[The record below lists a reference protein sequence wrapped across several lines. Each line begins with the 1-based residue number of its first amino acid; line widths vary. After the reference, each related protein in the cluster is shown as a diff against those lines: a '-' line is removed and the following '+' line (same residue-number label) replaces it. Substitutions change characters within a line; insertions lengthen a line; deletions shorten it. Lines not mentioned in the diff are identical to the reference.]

1 MTLSAFNSKR
11 RGFTLVELLVVIAII
26 GTLVGLLLPAVQ
38 SAREAARRSSC
49 TNNLKQM
56 GLGLHVHAD
65 SNQRGGDNL
74 FPQIS
79 STGTTALGT
88 SGFGWMSQI
97 LGGMEET
104 NLMRQISGT
113 VPPSVPANAAAPG
126 SLLSTGTIP
135 ATANGN
141 LSSGT
146 SPTQSKLG
154 FANCPS
160 YGGSAPPSPPVG
172 WEGISNYRANAGV
185 WTTPI
190 LFADNGGLTFSRKL
204 GFRDFSDGTS
214 KTVMVSESRH
224 DFGTAGSPSRWAYG
238 ELWHAPSTAS
248 GLLTA
253 GVWQGTTRL
262 TLMSGTG
269 TTMNPPTA
277 ETTTA
282 GGNSVAL
289 EWGPSSDHAGKLIGH
304 LFADGHV
311 EFINS
316 DITPSIY
323 MSLNTRSGAE
333 PIAEY

>member
-88 SGFGWMSQI
+88 SGFGWMAQI

-113 VPPSVPANAAAPG
+113 APFTSAAAPG
-126 SLLSTGTIP
+126 TLMSTGTIP
-135 ATANGN
+135 ATANGA
-141 LSSGT
+141 LASGT